1 MPQMMLVSRT
11 ISLRMF
17 LLYPCM
23 FFSYP
28 ASAHAQQ
35 AKQVEW
41 EDGKSLTEADRIA
54 ILTLAK
60 IMGIQ
65 DPKRVYRGEYLPDL
79 CPYTMVESTYSESGQ
94 LRTHLQLTVHRK
106 DWKCVRPER
115 AKRKRVGRWFAERTE
130 LEARREWKVEEDQWV
145 KYVPFVDGVSYE
157 DAELIILAIKHR
169 QLVNRLPQNRVP
181 LQIPTIEPMDITSI
195 QVKTNADRT
204 FAVESSKGGSGE
216 IYVIRINNRS
226 VELLDFRMWIA

>member
-11 ISLRMF
+11 ISLGML

-35 AKQVEW
+35 AEQVEW
-41 EDGKSLTEADRIA
+41 EDGKSFTEADRNVIPA
-54 ILTLAK
+54 LAK
-60 IMGIQ
+60 IMGLQ
-65 DPKRVYRGEYLPDL
+65 NPKRVFQGEYLPSL
-79 CPYTMVESTYSESGQ
+79 CPYAMVESTYSESGH
-94 LRTHLQLTVHRK
+94 LRTYLQLTVHRK
-106 DWKCVRPER
+106 DWKCRPEGT
-115 AKRKRVGRWFAERTE
+115 KSKRVGRWLAYSTE
-130 LEARREWKVEEDQWV
+130 LDTRREWKIEEDQWV
-145 KYVPFVDGVSYE
+145 RYVPFGDGVSYE

-169 QLVNRLPQNRVP
+169 QLVNQLAGN
-181 LQIPTIEPMDITSI
+181 LQVPTIDPADIASI
-195 QVKTNADRT
+195 KVKANAVRT
-204 FAVESSKGGSGE
+204 FEVGSSKGGSGE